1 MRVDGMCLYTHHYT
15 RFKVT
20 LKLGKIAFLPLKAS
34 YLLSLLS
41 HVLLEQKQTLPF
53 MSLLCSELLIKL

>member
-1 MRVDGMCLYTHHYT
+1 MRLDVMCLYAHHYT
-15 RFKVT
+15 TFKVT

-41 HVLLEQKQTLPF
+41 HVFLEQKQTVLLV
-53 MSLLCSELLIKL
+53 SLLCSELLIKL